1 MPAPIT
7 HVLASVA
14 TVTPYAR
21 SDPLINTDSSIS
33 SRLWLV
39 AEPVTELSR
48 TARRQAKTR
57 ADLIEAAREIIAQ
70 RGLDGLRVS
79 DVTAR
84 ADVAFGTFYNQF
96 KTKDDIVEA
105 VVAETIVGLAA
116 SIEESPAFADPAEA
130 LVASTCAIVRVAY
143 DDPSLARLLVNLE
156 QAEARFERI
165 IRPQA
170 GALLERGV
178 AERVFAIDDLE
189 TTLTMSIAASFEVIR
204 GVLDGRLG
212 SHADLTCAEMLLRMA
227 GVARQR
233 ARRYVDGAKRN

>member
-1 MPAPIT
+1 
-7 HVLASVA
+7 
-14 TVTPYAR
+14 
-21 SDPLINTDSSIS
+21 
-33 SRLWLV
+33 V
-39 AEPVTELSR
+39 AESATGLSR

-57 ADLIEAAREIIAQ
+57 ADLINAAREIIAE
-70 RGLDGLRVS
+70 RGLNELRIS
-79 DVTAR
+79 DVTER

-130 LVASTCAIVRVAY
+130 LVASTRTIVRVAFE
-143 DDPSLARLLVNLE
+143 DPSLARLLVNLE

-178 AERVFAIDDLE
+178 AEGVFAIDDLE

-204 GVLDGRLG
+204 GILDGRLG
-212 SHADLTCAEMLLRMA
+212 RRADLTCAEMLLRMA
-227 GVARQR
+227 GVEPQHAK
-233 ARRYVDGAKRN
+233 RYVGEAKDD